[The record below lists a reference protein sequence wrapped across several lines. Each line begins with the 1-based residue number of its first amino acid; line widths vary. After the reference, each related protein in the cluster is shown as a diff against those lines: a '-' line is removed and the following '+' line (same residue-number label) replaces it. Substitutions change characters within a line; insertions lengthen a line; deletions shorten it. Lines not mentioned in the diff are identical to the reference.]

1 MQEIAFINNKN
12 KAINYSNFI
21 TLGGVQQYL
30 IIRGANIENPVLL
43 LLHGGT
49 SETAH
54 FVKFNLLGNNSP
66 SPMGRNNM
74 IE

>member
-1 MQEIAFINNKN
+1 MSQAEKLHTTEKLEF
-12 KAINYSNFI
+12 
-21 TLGGVQQYL
+21 GGVEQY
-30 IIRGANIENPVLL
+30 IMIRSMNIENPVLL

>member
-1 MQEIAFINNKN
+1 MNTQKLN

-21 TLGGVQQYL
+21 TLGEVQQYL

-54 FVKFNLLGNNSP
+54 FVKFNHALELC
-66 SPMGRNNM
+66 
-74 IE
+74 